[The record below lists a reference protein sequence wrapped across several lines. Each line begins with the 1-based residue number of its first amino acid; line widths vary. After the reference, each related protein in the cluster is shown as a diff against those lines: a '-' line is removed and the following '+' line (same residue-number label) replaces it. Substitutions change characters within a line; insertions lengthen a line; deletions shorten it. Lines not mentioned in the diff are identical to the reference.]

1 MLQSHDASVED
12 LEDHLVELTKK
23 GGNTRGVLRKLILMH
38 CRKHN
43 LERALALEQVRY
55 SGFSVNDASSG
66 GFQNKKTVIYYKLFR
81 N

>member
-1 MLQSHDASVED
+1 MDD

-43 LERALALEQVRY
+43 LERAVALEEVGLFND
-55 SGFSVNDASSG
+55 SGTIFNVAE
-66 GFQNKKTVIYYKLFR
+66 Q
-81 N
+81 